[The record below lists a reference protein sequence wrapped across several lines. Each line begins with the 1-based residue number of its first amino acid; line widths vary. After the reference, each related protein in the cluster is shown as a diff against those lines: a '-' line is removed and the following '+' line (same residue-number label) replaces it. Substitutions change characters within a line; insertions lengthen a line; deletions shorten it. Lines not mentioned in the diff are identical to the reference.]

1 MSPERA
7 ALSEAGHWLAHAD
20 TPLARVSALLSP
32 EAPRRGPVPGAAAAR
47 VGEDTLGLLEP
58 GAGGK
63 LGRLL
68 NE

>member
-47 VGEDTLGLLEP
+47 VDLSDILS
-58 GAGGK
+58 
-63 LGRLL
+63 
-68 NE
+68 